1 MGKIR
6 AALYLR
12 LSKEDEDKSDGYG
25 ESASIQNQRLLL
37 TDYVKRSGY
46 ETVETYIDDDES
58 GLYCERPGFRKMIED
73 ASDGKFDVVIAKSQ
87 SRFSR
92 NMEHIE
98 RILHHDFPMMGVR
111 FIGVCDHADTEDEGN
126 KKTRQINGL
135 VNEWYCEDLSKNIRS
150 VFRAKMKAGEFLGA
164 SCPYGYR
171 KDPENHNHLIVDD
184 YAASVVRKIFR
195 LYLDGVG
202 KAKIGRMLSA
212 EGILLPTLYKQQIL
226 GVSYRNARLLDTTG
240 VWSYQT
246 IHTILNNEVYIGNLI
261 QNKYNKVSY
270 KDKRVCAVP
279 KEKWITVKNTHDS
292 GFPLLIHPIPSRGW
306 EDGGYGTVDTAFY
319 RRLIRAAGKRKVRK
333 FFCPACNPV
342 GRFLNPV
349 KCSVSMNTDKSS
361 VHKMLEEVAF
371 MTDAQTEKIIHLR
384 TEGCGYTAIA
394 KRMGISRDTVR
405 SFCRRNGLAGKRS
418 DRRTADADR
427 CRECGKILQQT
438 EGRKRRI
445 FCSSSCRVKWW
456 HEHPDQ
462 IQKKAVYSFD
472 CACCGCSFTSYGNDR
487 RKYCSHACYIHARF
501 KGGDRIEP

>member
-12 LSKEDEDKSDGYG
+12 LSKEDEDKPDGYG

-37 TDYVKRSGY
+37 ADYAKRSGY
-46 ETVETYIDDDES
+46 EIVETYIDDDES
-58 GLYCERPGFRKMIED
+58 GLYCERPGFQKMIED

-111 FIGVCDHADTEDEGN
+111 FIGVCDHTDTEDEGN
-126 KKTRQINGL
+126 KKSRQINGL
-135 VNEWYCEDLSKNIRS
+135 VNEWYCEDLSKNIKS

-171 KDPENHNHLIVDD
+171 KDPEDHNHLIVDE

-202 KAKIGRMLSA
+202 KAKIGRILSA

-226 GVSYRNARLLDTTG
+226 GVSYRNARLLDTTK

-279 KEKWITVKNTHDS
+279 KEEWITVKNTHDS
-292 GFPLLIHPIPSRGW
+292 GFPFLIQSVLYRGGR
-306 EDGGYGTVDTAFY
+306 DGRYGTFDTTFY
-319 RRLIRAAGKRKVRK
+319 RRLVWAAGKREVRK
-333 FFCPACNPV
+333 
-342 GRFLNPV
+342 L
-349 KCSVSMNTDKSS
+349 
-361 VHKMLEEVAF
+361 
-371 MTDAQTEKIIHLR
+371 
-384 TEGCGYTAIA
+384 
-394 KRMGISRDTVR
+394 
-405 SFCRRNGLAGKRS
+405 FCRRVTLSGV
-418 DRRTADADR
+418 
-427 CRECGKILQQT
+427 
-438 EGRKRRI
+438 
-445 FCSSSCRVKWW
+445 F
-456 HEHPDQ
+456 
-462 IQKKAVYSFD
+462 
-472 CACCGCSFTSYGNDR
+472 
-487 RKYCSHACYIHARF
+487 
-501 KGGDRIEP
+501 